1 MKHHLQRS
9 GRQCN
14 VHSSLMIPKI
24 LVDRPQQ
31 NKSNSELR
39 KSVEILNV
47 ISYCEEVLWCHIT
60 ERKQK
65 TSDLPGWRPEHES
78 TFKNIPS
85 ITDWNDG
92 NNVSRHPICV
102 SRESV
107 TFRSMQTKNC
117 LSQAKPKASKTKQK
131 LALEFATEL
140 WRTIK
145 CYSCITAKTLEIL
158 FGAQKNRFGWVSS
171 SLLSTNR
178 LGGSQKLNRFGA
190 QIWFI
195 KYNRLGVWLCE

>member
-1 MKHHLQRS
+1 
-9 GRQCN
+9 
-14 VHSSLMIPKI
+14 MIPKI

-47 ISYCEEVLWCHIT
+47 ISYYEEVLWCYIT

-117 LSQAKPKASKTKQK
+117 LSQAKPKASRTKQK

-140 WRTIK
+140 WRTKNVIHVSPPRHSK
-145 CYSCITAKTLEIL
+145 CFLGRRKIGSVEC
-158 FGAQKNRFGWVSS
+158 
-171 SLLSTNR
+171 LLPCCR
-178 LGGSQKLNRFGA
+178 
-190 QIWFI
+190 QIGLAAARNWI
-195 KYNRLGVWLCE
+195 ALARKYDS

>member
-1 MKHHLQRS
+1 MICHMKKLCFEWRKFQMKHHLQRS

-102 SRESV
+102 SRELLH
-107 TFRSMQTKNC
+107 FAAC
-117 LSQAKPKASKTKQK
+117 KPKIVSAKRNQK
-131 LALEFATEL
+131 HREQNKNWPLNLL
-140 WRTIK
+140 P
-145 CYSCITAKTLEIL
+145 SCGE
-158 FGAQKNRFGWVSS
+158 Q
-171 SLLSTNR
+171 
-178 LGGSQKLNRFGA
+178 
-190 QIWFI
+190 
-195 KYNRLGVWLCE
+195 

>member
-47 ISYCEEVLWCHIT
+47 ISYYEEVLWCYIT

-65 TSDLPGWRPEHES
+65 TSDLPG
-78 TFKNIPS
+78 
-85 ITDWNDG
+85 
-92 NNVSRHPICV
+92 
-102 SRESV
+102 
-107 TFRSMQTKNC
+107 
-117 LSQAKPKASKTKQK
+117 
-131 LALEFATEL
+131 
-140 WRTIK
+140 
-145 CYSCITAKTLEIL
+145 
-158 FGAQKNRFGWVSS
+158 
-171 SLLSTNR
+171 
-178 LGGSQKLNRFGA
+178 
-190 QIWFI
+190 
-195 KYNRLGVWLCE
+195 